1 MRNLV
6 IIFFLLSYLSLVAAH
21 DNLRLSP
28 VSELSVRYHYN
39 LLTWEITRFPE
50 KWLRWL
56 GDALYPFSQ
65 RSQDHAQLLLDYFQ
79 LDQDAV
85 RVQNELNRAIAASSD
100 QASDL
105 EQRLME
111 LRRDLES
118 LRPQVEEALEA
129 SITDVLRQEGIPLN
143 AGPFI
148 FPPVDIALDSLPRI
162 LVTSPRDRIERTNS
176 ILLTP
181 DISVAERLE
190 LEERIY
196 TEEDVSALVDNIGG
210 ISTYPAIITASSLK
224 GALVTASH
232 EWLHNYLF
240 FHPLGWNYNR
250 DGQMS
255 TLNETTAD
263 LFGQELGNL
272 VYTHLTGE
280 EPLQPPTGGAEP
292 CPEDRFCFN
301 QEMHQTRLQ
310 VDSLLEQGK
319 IEEAE
324 AYMEERRQVFVDNG
338 YAIRKLNQA
347 YFAFHGTY
355 ADSPASVSP
364 IHQQLLDFREAS
376 PSLAAF
382 IHTLQGVSD
391 YDEFLT
397 LVQ

>member
-1 MRNLV
+1 MRNL
-6 IIFFLLSYLSLVAAH
+6 IITFFLVLQLSVTMAH
-21 DNLRLSP
+21 DSLHLGP

-39 LLTWEITRFPE
+39 LLTWEVTRFPE
-50 KWLRWL
+50 KWLNWL
-56 GDALYPFSQ
+56 GKALYPFS
-65 RSQDHAQLLLDYFQ
+65 RGSQDNTQLLLDYFR
-79 LDQDAV
+79 LDQETV
-85 RVQNELNRAIAASSD
+85 RAKNELDQAVAASSD
-100 QASDL
+100 RAPDL

-111 LRRDLES
+111 LRRDLEN
-118 LRPQVEEALEA
+118 LRPQAEEALEA
-129 SITDVLRQEGIPLN
+129 SITDVLRQEGVPLS

-162 LVTSPRDRIERTNS
+162 LVTSPRDRIELTDS
-176 ILLTP
+176 ILLTA
-181 DISVAERLE
+181 DISIAERQE
-190 LEERIY
+190 LEERIFA
-196 TEEDVSALVDNIGG
+196 EEDVSALVDNIGG
-210 ISTYPAIITASSLK
+210 ISTYPAIITANSLK
-224 GALVTASH
+224 GALVIASH
-232 EWLHNYLF
+232 EWLHNYMF

-272 VYTHLTGE
+272 VYTRLTGE

-301 QEMHQTRLQ
+301 QVMRQTRLQ
-310 VDSLLEQGK
+310 VDSLLDQGR

-324 AYMEERRQVFVDNG
+324 AYMEERRQIFVDNG

-364 IHQQLLDFREAS
+364 IHQQLLDLREAS

-382 IHTLQGVSD
+382 IHSLQGVSS
-391 YDEFLT
+391 YDEFIA